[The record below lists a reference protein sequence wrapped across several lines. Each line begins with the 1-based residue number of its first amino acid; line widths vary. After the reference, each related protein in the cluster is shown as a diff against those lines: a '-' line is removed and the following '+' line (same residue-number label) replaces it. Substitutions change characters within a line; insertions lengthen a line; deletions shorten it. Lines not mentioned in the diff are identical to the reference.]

1 MLRGKGFIDFPEFEQ
16 GYEALKLT
24 TEGFQDMNPDK
35 VMETVK
41 EVPLA
46 LIVLRSILGFT
57 PPEWAYIASQR
68 MGIDVSQSFTRTLDR
83 NIRLEPFKPLP
94 KSDLTTQRVPMMFYK
109 LSLSQG
115 KKYQGPNQ
123 QLGDNDSR
131 GTVCPI
137 LPAATTIK
145 RNPSLPQF
153 RSGQSL
159 SNALEYP
166 QSKDRHYPQL
176 EIHSKSHI

>member
-1 MLRGKGFIDFPEFEQ
+1 MPRGKGFIDFPEFEQ

-41 EVPLA
+41 EVPLS

-57 PPEWAYIASQR
+57 PPEWAYIAS
-68 MGIDVSQSFTRTLDR
+68 
-83 NIRLEPFKPLP
+83 
-94 KSDLTTQRVPMMFYK
+94 
-109 LSLSQG
+109 
-115 KKYQGPNQ
+115 Q

-176 EIHSKSHI
+176 EIHNKSRI